1 MNEFFN
7 FCVHILKVGAD
18 FCGMTYQEI
27 NIWLFVIIHP
37 LLTLIL
43 LILLIITL
51 NKNRKLKTQIKTIHY
66 EKK

>member
-1 MNEFFN
+1 MNDFFN
-7 FCVHILKVGAD
+7 LCVHILKVSAD

-43 LILLIITL
+43 LILLIITF
-51 NKNRKLKTQIKTIHY
+51 NKNRKLKTQIKTLHY

>member
-1 MNEFFN
+1 MNDFFN
-7 FCVHILKVGAD
+7 LCVHILKVSAD

-37 LLTLIL
+37 LITLTLFVL
-43 LILLIITL
+43 LILSI
-51 NKNRKLKTQIKTIHY
+51 NKNRKLKTQIKTIPY

>member
-7 FCVHILKVGAD
+7 LCVHILKVSAD

-37 LLTLIL
+37 LITLAL
-43 LILLIITL
+43 FVLLIISL
-51 NKNRKLKTQIKTIHY
+51 NKNRKLKTQIKNQTL
-66 EKK
+66 